1 MILARTL
8 IEGTAVT
15 FPQNAGAQNCT
26 DLLGVGGPG
35 AGFFGGFVSLFARAK
50 LPEQC
55 AGGTGTAWA
64 GSWGVLRMRFL

>member
-26 DLLGVGGPG
+26 DLLGGGWVG
-35 AGFFGGFVSLFARAK
+35 AGFFGGFCLSLCKGQAARTRVLGA
-50 LPEQC
+50 PEQP
-55 AGGTGTAWA
+55 GLGP
-64 GSWGVLRMRFL
+64 GVSFRCDS

>member
-35 AGFFGGFVSLFARAK
+35 PGFFGGFCLSLCKGQAAR
-50 LPEQC
+50 
-55 AGGTGTAWA
+55 TAWA
-64 GSWGVLRMRFL
+64 GSWGVLRMQFL